1 MVSQPRQGPIPPGSR
16 YYTLAFAAPTPL
28 GSLQSSPKP
37 PVRRRGRD
45 GRAEEEREREGKGG
59 RERKGGGERKRKGRG
74 KGKKEGERKGGRRGE
89 YVHTG
94 TSLSPL
100 RALKKTDGMHTID
113 VQR

>member
-45 GRAEEEREREGKGG
+45 GRAEEEREREGK
-59 RERKGGGERKRKGRG
+59 EGGGEKRGQERG
-74 KGKKEGERKGGRRGE
+74 ICPYR
-89 YVHTG
+89 YFSVT
-94 TSLSPL
+94 TSSPEED
-100 RALKKTDGMHTID
+100 RWHAYY
-113 VQR
+113 